1 MMELDEQPAA
11 QSDDEGPPPDDAA
24 PAPALHLPQLR
35 EIDEI
40 TLKIEQLQAAK
51 QRLFHSL
58 APELRATSSPSGGP
72 PSDVPEEPMAPVGTP
87 TYDQLKD
94 EVENGE
100 VAFLWDA
107 PWPSEA
113 RELQER
119 VLALSLAMAASHLA
133 VVGKYAM
140 TEFQRLLMTMP
151 IHFGTLA
158 KTRPDAGFIPTTSR
172 GRHHS
177 MVALGTPKMKK

>member
-119 VLALSLAMAASHLA
+119 VLAVSWADGKDCVAVLPTGYGKTLCFSLPARWGYVKHKRVT
-133 VVGKYAM
+133 VVW
-140 TEFQRLLMTMP
+140 QRVPPGRT
-151 IHFGTLA
+151 
-158 KTRPDAGFIPTTSR
+158 AGAFRRATC
-172 GRHHS
+172 
-177 MVALGTPKMKK
+177 VA